1 VPLLTKSVDS
11 RPRRRSLLHDSRGS
25 IFVEALVYIPFLI
38 LIWVLLNHTHRVM
51 VTDIATQRV
60 ARTCSWKYAS
70 SGCDSPPSGCGA
82 SKTVVDDLVLRGLGT
97 GSFETLAAELPFIAP
112 QMAVLHGELAE
123 ATVRSSIERPAI
135 LGGSRE
141 FIGHHAMMCN
151 TKTREWEQILVY
163 PLFCLILVDGWCF
176 GF

>member
-1 VPLLTKSVDS
+1 MLTRSVDN

-51 VTDIATQRV
+51 ETDISTQRV
-60 ARTCSWKYAS
+60 ARTCSWQYATR
-70 SGCDSPPSGCGA
+70 GCESPPAGCGA
-82 SKTVVDDLVLRGLGT
+82 SSEWVDDFALRAVGT
-97 GSFETLAAELPFIAP
+97 GSFERLAAELPFIIP
-112 QMAVLHGELAE
+112 QMAVLHGDLGE

-141 FIGHHAMMCN
+141 LIGHHAMMCN
-151 TKTREWEQILVY
+151 TKTREWEQIMVY
-163 PLFCLILVDGWCF
+163 PLVCLVLAGGWCF
-176 GF
+176 